1 MDRMLYIAASGASQ
15 LMERQAINA
24 NNLANVATTG
34 FQADLAA
41 AQARPVYGPVYA
53 SRVYAATEAAAVNH
67 DKGSIQ
73 ATGRELDV
81 AINGQGW
88 LAVQAPDGSE
98 AYTRAGDLRLSAEG
112 MLQTGAGHPV
122 LGDGGPILVPPAQK
136 LEIAEDGTLSIQP
149 IGQGA
154 SELAV
159 IGRIKLVAP
168 DPADLV
174 KGADGLLRTRDGAPA
189 PAEANV
195 RLVSGALESSNV
207 NAVEALMNMMSLA
220 RQFEAQTKLM
230 ETARDN
236 DAASARLMNISS

>member
-41 AQARPVYGPVYA
+41 AQARPVYGPVFP
-53 SRVYAATEAAAVNH
+53 SRVYASNEAPAVDH
-67 DKGSIQ
+67 DKGSIR

-98 AYTRAGDLRLSAEG
+98 AYTRTGDLRLSPEG
-112 MLQTGAGHPV
+112 VLETSAGHPV
-122 LGDGGPILVPPAQK
+122 MGDGGPLVVPPSEK
-136 LEIAEDGTLSIQP
+136 LEIAEDGTLSVRP
-149 IGQGA
+149 IGQAA

-168 DPADLV
+168 DPATLV
-174 KGADGLLRTRDGAPA
+174 KGADGLLRTRDGLPA
-189 PAEANV
+189 AADASV

-230 ETARDN
+230 EAARDN
-236 DAASARLMNISS
+236 DAASARLMNISG

>member
-41 AQARPVYGPVYA
+41 AQARPVYGPVYP
-53 SRVYAATEAAAVNH
+53 SRVYATTEQTAVNFE
-67 DKGSIQ
+67 KGSIQ

-88 LAVQAPDGSE
+88 IAVQAPDGSE
-98 AYTRAGDLRLSAEG
+98 AYTRAGDFRLSPEG

-122 LGDGGPILVPPAQK
+122 LGDGGPILIPPAEK
-136 LEIAEDGTLSIQP
+136 MEIAEDGTVSIQP
-149 IGQGA
+149 IGQAA
-154 SELAV
+154 SEPAV

-168 DPADLV
+168 DPERLA

-189 PAEANV
+189 PADAGV

-207 NAVEALMNMMSLA
+207 NAVEALMDMMSLA